1 MTTRGYGDG
10 LGERLGDGL
19 GAFEGLAGALG
30 LSEPEGGG
38 EAAPL
43 PDGLAPGE
51 PDDGEADTLGDGD
64 ADGEGEGLAVGSKST
79 DGGGVGRWTSG
90 A

>member
-1 MTTRGYGDG
+1 MG
-10 LGERLGDGL
+10 LGERLGDAP

-30 LSEPEGGG
+30 ADEPDGAG
-38 EAAPL
+38 EPAPL
-43 PDGLAPGE
+43 PDGLALG
-51 PDDGEADTLGDGD
+51 DTDTLGEGE
-64 ADGEGEGLAVGSKST
+64 ADGEGDGLAVGSTST